1 MKTVRVVL
9 GSVVAVSLVACASSG
24 PSTSGTSTPPG
35 AETTAGATKSA
46 TPTGSGSTT
55 SSAPANTTAPATSG
69 ATSTGS
75 GATTSSAPSQDA
87 GDKLAGPYVLVFKQT
102 GGIAGLRMETTIDSA
117 AKTMTYGGMRNQ
129 NRETRSLSA
138 QEIASITAL
147 VNAAGLAMLEGQ
159 LKGAAPSDAFAY
171 EVHVDTG
178 GRKRALTWSDGA
190 KVPGPVSNLQSAIVK
205 LRDEKFS
212 AGTPKG
218 AATM

>member
-1 MKTVRVVL
+1 MNAVRVVL
-9 GSVVAVSLVACASSG
+9 GSVVALSLVACASSG
-24 PSTSGTSTPPG
+24 PSSSGTSTPPG

-46 TPTGSGSTT
+46 PSTGGGATT
-55 SSAPANTTAPATSG
+55 SSAPPSTTAPATSG
-69 ATSTGS
+69 ATST
-75 GATTSSAPSQDA
+75 TTAPSQEV
-87 GDKLAGPYVLVFKQT
+87 GDKLAGPYVLVFKQS
-102 GGIAGLRMETTIDSA
+102 GGIAGLRMETVIDSA

-138 QEIASITAL
+138 QEVASITAL

-171 EVHVDTG
+171 EIHVETG

-190 KVPGPVSNLQSAIVK
+190 KVPGPVGNLQSAIVK
-205 LRDEKFS
+205 LRDEKFG